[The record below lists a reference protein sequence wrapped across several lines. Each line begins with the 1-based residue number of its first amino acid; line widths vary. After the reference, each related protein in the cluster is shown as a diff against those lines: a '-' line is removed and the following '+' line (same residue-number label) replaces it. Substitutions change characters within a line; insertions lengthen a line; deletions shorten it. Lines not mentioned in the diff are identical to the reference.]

1 METEGV
7 GVWLHSARVVADA
20 LSEVSVTAAA
30 MARYHLDAALKKELA
45 QKLGALRAAQI
56 PPARRRRS
64 PVRSASSGHAGARG
78 RFATTLAAV
87 RR

>member
-20 LSEVSVTAAA
+20 LSEVSVTAA

-45 QKLGALRAAQI
+45 QKLGALRAA
-56 PPARRRRS
+56 
-64 PVRSASSGHAGARG
+64 
-78 RFATTLAAV
+78 
-87 RR
+87 